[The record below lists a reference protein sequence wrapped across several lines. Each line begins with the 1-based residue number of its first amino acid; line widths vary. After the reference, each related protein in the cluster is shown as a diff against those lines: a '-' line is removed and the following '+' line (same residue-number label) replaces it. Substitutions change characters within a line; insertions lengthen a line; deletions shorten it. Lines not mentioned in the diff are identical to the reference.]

1 MNLDKKMIAVL
12 IVCTVLGGIVGGVI
26 GSFAGR
32 GGREF
37 SNYRNGGNMMQRS
50 GGFGRGNQYG
60 NWNAE
65 RNAQQAPLSAS
76 TTSTQ

>member
-12 IVCTVLGGIVGGVI
+12 IVCTLLGGIVGGVV

-37 SNYRNGGNMMQRS
+37 SNYRNGGNMMQRG

-60 NWNAE
+60 NWNQNQGTQTTQEA
-65 RNAQQAPLSAS
+65 AS
-76 TTSTQ
+76 TTTK

>member
-12 IVCTVLGGIVGGVI
+12 IVCTFLGGIVGGVV

-37 SNYRNGGNMMQRS
+37 SNYRNGGNMMQRG

-60 NWNAE
+60 NWNGE
-65 RNAQQAPLSAS
+65 QSAQTAPVSTS
-76 TTSTQ
+76 TTTK